1 MIETLG
7 ADWYTSDI
15 VHRAEHE
22 SIWRTEW
29 FMIATV
35 DELSTHG
42 SYVADTVAG
51 WPIAVVRDPDGVL
64 RAFLNVCP
72 HRAGVIVWPGTG
84 RAGNLVCRYHGW
96 AFDWEGNLRSAR
108 DFGAV
113 PCRESDSLTMIRVET
128 WGPLVFVCLDSEA
141 PSLADSS
148 GDLGDRL
155 GDFTFGDMRHAKR
168 LERTLECNWKT
179 YVDNYLEAYHVPL
192 LHPMLGAALDMS
204 TYEVTIPHSS
214 YCLHRSGTTENSV
227 SAGLWVFRYPNLAI
241 NVYPDAMNVE
251 RIVPLS
257 TTRTKI
263 IYDYFAVDTSDDS
276 VAPMLEMS
284 NVTLDEDQRIA
295 EAVQVNLASGAYR
308 SGTLSPKHEQGLAW
322 FQSRVRAS
330 VSE

>member
-1 MIETLG
+1 
-7 ADWYTSDI
+7 
-15 VHRAEHE
+15 
-22 SIWRTEW
+22 
-29 FMIATV
+29 
-35 DELSTHG
+35 
-42 SYVADTVAG
+42 
-51 WPIAVVRDPDGVL
+51 
-64 RAFLNVCP
+64 
-72 HRAGVIVWPGTG
+72 
-84 RAGNLVCRYHGW
+84 
-96 AFDWEGNLRSAR
+96 
-108 DFGAV
+108 
-113 PCRESDSLTMIRVET
+113 
-128 WGPLVFVCLDSEA
+128 EA

-168 LERTLECNWKT
+168 LERILECNWKT

-241 NVYPDAMNVE
+241 NVYPEAMNVE

-263 IYDYFAVDTSDDS
+263 IYDYFAVDTSDES
-276 VAPMLEMS
+276 VASMLEMS